1 MALMF
6 VLLSMTDMQ
15 REARLPKPELPD
27 VEDVRGGYLT
37 GSVGRLA
44 KQAKTAAKSAQNLT
58 NKLMDE
64 SRAIIDDPAHM
75 VELAKQGTEM
85 SLAAGRLVLRPP
97 DRPTIF
103 RGPLGVLKKA
113 AWSRPLPLKDIK
125 AIKNVTGGTIN
136 DILITAMTG
145 GLRRYLLDQGET
157 VEGVDFRATVPV
169 NLRKPEEM
177 TELGNKFGLVYL
189 KLPVYIEDSLERL
202 HEVSLRMTE
211 LKNSSEATVAF
222 GILSGIGMTPAD
234 VQQQLVT
241 LFGAKATAVM
251 TNVPGPPVPLY
262 MLGAKIT
269 SIMFWVPQAG
279 RVGLGISI
287 ISYDG
292 QVWLGVATDVGLVPD
307 PDQIVEGFY
316 AEYEELMALV
326 EAVAE
331 DK

>member
-1 MALMF
+1 
-6 VLLSMTDMQ
+6 
-15 REARLPKPELPD
+15 
-27 VEDVRGGYLT
+27 
-37 GSVGRLA
+37 
-44 KQAKTAAKSAQNLT
+44 
-58 NKLMDE
+58 
-64 SRAIIDDPAHM
+64 
-75 VELAKQGTEM
+75 
-85 SLAAGRLVLRPP
+85 
-97 DRPTIF
+97 
-103 RGPLGVLKKA
+103 
-113 AWSRPLPLKDIK
+113 
-125 AIKNVTGGTIN
+125 
-136 DILITAMTG
+136 
-145 GLRRYLLDQGET
+145 
-157 VEGVDFRATVPV
+157 
-169 NLRKPEEM
+169 
-177 TELGNKFGLVYL
+177 
-189 KLPVYIEDSLERL
+189 
-202 HEVSLRMTE
+202 
-211 LKNSSEATVAF
+211 
-222 GILSGIGMTPAD
+222 MTPAD